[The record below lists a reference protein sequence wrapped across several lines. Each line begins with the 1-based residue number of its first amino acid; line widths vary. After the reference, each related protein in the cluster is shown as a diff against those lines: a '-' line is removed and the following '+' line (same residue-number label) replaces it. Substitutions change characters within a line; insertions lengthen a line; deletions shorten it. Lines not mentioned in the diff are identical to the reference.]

1 MKLKRL
7 YIQRYKNLVDLNID
21 FAKGNGLTIIVGN
34 NGSGKSN
41 LLEVISGIFHDL
53 YKGKTS
59 RKIKSDY
66 SLDYEFN
73 DIGCKLEQRD
83 GTLRCYGPK
92 RMSVGRFVKSYAP
105 NNVIGLYSG
114 EEDRLWT
121 QFYAPYYKTY
131 IQQIRLH
138 RDQDYMRLMFINK
151 YYWNLALLTLLLS
164 DNETLT
170 PFIEN
175 DIGIKSVSKVE
186 LSFNYKYYDDVNE
199 SLIKFIDRIN
209 PDRVAR
215 KEYSII
221 DLKGLV
227 SQVVP
232 REDKSE
238 DTIIDDRRILGNF
251 VQACMPKY
259 TKIITEI
266 KIGINDNLTVK
277 QLSEGEK
284 KLILV
289 KTVLEILSDE
299 KSLVLMDEPDA
310 HLHEGRKSALIDMM
324 REYQNRQIVVATHSP
339 IIAELANDNELIM
352 LEVVAGQSALLAEE
366 KREKIK
372 HLIGN
377 AWDIIGHEMIFKSK
391 RPLVIFEGK
400 TDVLFVKRALE
411 LLKKDHPDL
420 TVINADFLNANG
432 AGNVKSFI
440 DNLLE
445 LVAKEKKIFV
455 FFDRDDAGRKGAAA
469 VAGISKD
476 DEKVVHYRDVTKGNV
491 TVSFIPYRDGITDG
505 DFLIEDYFSWD
516 GTLKDIFDE
525 LIPEQKHPIKNLP
538 NLPTRIKC
546 EIESRIGQFQAKD
559 FVGFMPLLDK
569 IKTLSR
575 EAIS

>member
-7 YIQRYKNLVDLNID
+7 SIQRYNNLVDLTFD
-21 FAKGNGLTIIVGN
+21 FEKGNGLAIIVGN

-53 YKGKTS
+53 YKGKSS

-66 SLDYEFN
+66 SLGYEFN
-73 DIGCKLEQRD
+73 DIECKLEQKK

-92 RMSVGRFVKSYAP
+92 RMPVGRFVKNYAP

-121 QFYAPYYKTY
+121 QFYEHYYKAY
-131 IQQIRLH
+131 VRRIRSH

-151 YYWNLALLTLLLS
+151 YYWNISLLTLLLS
-164 DNETLT
+164 DNKALNLFVKEEL
-170 PFIEN
+170 FIK
-175 DIGIKSVSKVE
+175 DGSKII
-186 LSFNYKYYDDVNE
+186 LRFDFGHYDDVNG
-199 SLIKFIDRIN
+199 LLKAFIDRIN
-209 PDRVAR
+209 PDHQFEVEYRLNEL
-215 KEYSII
+215 KEKVGSDINDAELFRYF
-221 DLKGLV
+221 
-227 SQVVP
+227 
-232 REDKSE
+232 
-238 DTIIDDRRILGNF
+238 T
-251 VQACMPKY
+251 QAYMPKH
-259 TKIITEI
+259 KKVVKDIRIEV
-266 KIGINDNLTVK
+266 NEDNITVK

-299 KSLVLMDEPDA
+299 KSLILMDEPDA

-352 LEVVAGQSALLAEE
+352 LEVVAGKSALFANE
-366 KREKIK
+366 KKEKIR
-372 HLIGN
+372 HLTGN

-391 RPLVIFEGK
+391 KPLVVFEGK

-411 LLKKDHPDL
+411 LLKREHPNL
-420 TVINADFLNANG
+420 NAINVDFLNANG
-432 AGNVKSFI
+432 VGNVKSFI

-445 LVAKEKKIFV
+445 LVAKEKKIIV

-476 DEKVVHYRDVTKGNV
+476 DERMVHFRDVTKGNV
-491 TVSFIPYRDGITDG
+491 TVSFIPYKDDITDG
-505 DFLIEDYFSWD
+505 DFLIEDYFSWE
-516 GTLKDIFDE
+516 GTLKAIFDE
-525 LIPEQKHPIKNLP
+525 LIPPKKHPIKSLP
-538 NLPTRIKC
+538 NLPERIKH
-546 EIESRIGQFQAKD
+546 EIEKRINQFQSKD
-559 FVGFMPLLDK
+559 FIGFTPLLDK
-569 IKTLSR
+569 IKTLSGNV
-575 EAIS
+575 IS